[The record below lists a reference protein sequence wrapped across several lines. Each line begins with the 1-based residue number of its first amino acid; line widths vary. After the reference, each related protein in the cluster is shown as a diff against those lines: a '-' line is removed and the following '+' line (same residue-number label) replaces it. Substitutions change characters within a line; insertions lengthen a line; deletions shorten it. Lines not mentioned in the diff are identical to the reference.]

1 VGDAKIGKMSA
12 IQADPGEELTVEAAE
27 ETVLYVIGLP
37 PVQLPA
43 VPSENFDVEISDGA
57 IQFEKKP
64 RQPA

>member
-1 VGDAKIGKMSA
+1 
-12 IQADPGEELTVEAAE
+12 
-27 ETVLYVIGLP
+27 VLYVIGLP